1 LEKNAEARLGFVTV
15 RTMVRTDLEGVLEI
29 ERLSFV
35 SPWTRGMF
43 EDTICSPIAKNLVL
57 EKDNRVIGYIMLY
70 SVEDEAHIMNIAIH
84 PAHRRKGFG
93 VYLVNYIIEE
103 CSGEGITDFFLE
115 VREGNRGAQG
125 LYRTLGFSVI
135 GKRKGYYR
143 ESGEDAYV
151 MHMSLRKR
159 G

>member
-1 LEKNAEARLGFVTV
+1 MGNTAETRFDDVTI
-15 RTMVRTDLEGVLEI
+15 RTMEQADLEDILEI
-29 ERLSFV
+29 ERLSFI

-43 EDTICSPIAKNLVL
+43 EETICSPIAKNLVL
-57 EKDNRVIGYIMLY
+57 EKDNKVIGYIMLY

-84 PAHRRKGFG
+84 PVHRRKGLG
-93 VYLVNYIIEE
+93 VYLVNYIIED
-103 CSGEGITDFFLE
+103 CSRDGITDFFLE
-115 VREGNRGAQG
+115 VREGNRGAQD

-143 ESGEDAYV
+143 ETGEDAYV

>member
-1 LEKNAEARLGFVTV
+1 MEKNAEARLGFVTV

>member
-1 LEKNAEARLGFVTV
+1 MGKCAETLFEFVAI
-15 RTMVRTDLEGVLEI
+15 RIMDGMDLEDILEI
-29 ERLSFV
+29 ERLSFI
-35 SPWTRGMF
+35 SPWTKGMF
-43 EDTICSPIAKNLVL
+43 EDTLDSPVAKNFVL
-57 EKDNRVIGYIMLY
+57 EKDKRVIGYIMLY

-93 VYLVNYIIEE
+93 VYLVQHIIEE
-103 CSGEGITDFFLE
+103 CSKDGITDFFLE
-115 VREGNRGAQG
+115 VREGNTGAQG